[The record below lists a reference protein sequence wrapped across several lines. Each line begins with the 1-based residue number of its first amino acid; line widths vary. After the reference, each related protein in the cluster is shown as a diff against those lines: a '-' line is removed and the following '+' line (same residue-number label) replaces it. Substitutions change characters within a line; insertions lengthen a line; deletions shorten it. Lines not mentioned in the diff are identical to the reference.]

1 MAFSI
6 FLTTIY
12 KFNFVN
18 KGKNMVVKV
27 KWWRNPMNSLIEN
40 EHFCAKR
47 DLDLSVM
54 YKIEFHI

>member
-18 KGKNMVVKV
+18 KGKNMVFKV
-27 KWWRNPMNSLIEN
+27 KWRRNPMDALI
-40 EHFCAKR
+40 
-47 DLDLSVM
+47 
-54 YKIEFHI
+54 

>member
-12 KFNFVN
+12 KFHFVN

-27 KWWRNPMNSLIEN
+27 KWRRNPMKPLIEN
-40 EHFCAKR
+40 LKFGAKR